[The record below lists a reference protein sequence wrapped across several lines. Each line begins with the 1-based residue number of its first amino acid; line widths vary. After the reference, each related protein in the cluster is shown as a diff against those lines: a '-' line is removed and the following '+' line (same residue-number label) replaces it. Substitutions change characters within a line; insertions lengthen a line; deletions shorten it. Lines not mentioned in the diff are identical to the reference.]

1 MRRRFAIG
9 TGAALTALCLV
20 SAPLASAAT
29 EVGSDCQATNGA
41 PNYTFVQLSKVSGG
55 SLPIAAPSAGVV
67 TKWKV
72 NSAVPTAV
80 GQKLQILRPTGN
92 PNEFRTVA
100 ESTPATVSQGLNA
113 FDTRIPIQAGDRPA
127 AAAAPGGSVP
137 APLYCAGV
145 AGDVMGALTPPS
157 TVGSSNTYPP
167 AENLVAAISAVVEP
181 DVDNDGFGDET
192 QDKCPQSAAVQ
203 TECPLIT
210 LTTTGIARSGLAQIL
225 VGASSA
231 ASVSV
236 SGTVNVPKKRK
247 KGKGKAGKSALISI
261 NGGTQLLSPGL
272 IATFTLVLPQRVKA
286 ALRALPRKRSL
297 VLTATAS
304 ATDVAGRPSSST
316 VKVKLRGTKPAPKGK
331 AKGQR

>member
-1 MRRRFAIG
+1 MRKRLGVGIV
-9 TGAALTALCLV
+9 AALTALGLV
-20 SAPLASAAT
+20 SVSPAAAAI
-29 EVGSDCQATNGA
+29 EVGSDCQATSGA
-41 PNYTFVQLSKVSGG
+41 SGYTFVQLSRVSGG
-55 SLPIAAPSAGVV
+55 LPIAAPSAGVV

-92 PNEFRTVA
+92 PNEFKTVA
-100 ESTPATVSQGLNA
+100 ESGPGTVSQGLNS
-113 FDTRIPIQAGDRPA
+113 FDARIPIQAGDRPA
-127 AAAAPGGSVP
+127 AADGAGGSVP

-145 AGDVMGALTPPS
+145 AGDEMGALTPPS
-157 TVGSSNTYPP
+157 AVGSTNTYP
-167 AENLVAAISAVVEP
+167 AAGNLVAAISVVIEP

-203 TECPLIT
+203 VECPVIT
-210 LTTTGIARSGLAQIL
+210 LTTTGIARNGLAQIL

-247 KGKGKAGKSALISI
+247 KAKAGKSAVISI
-261 NGGTQLLSPGL
+261 NGGTQLLAPGV
-272 IATFTLVLPQRVKA
+272 IATFTLILPQRVKA
-286 ALRALPRKRSL
+286 ALRALPRKRFL
-297 VLTATAS
+297 TLTATAS

-316 VKVKLRGTKPAPKGK
+316 VKVKLRGTKPPPKGK
-331 AKGQR
+331 AKGQK